1 MSYTKTNWT
10 NNSTPAINASN
21 LTKIENQLT
30 ALTSVTDTN
39 LKSTLL
45 NMFYPVGSIYT
56 STTINSST
64 ASVSGKAGCPIA
76 DIGGTWQR
84 ITGQFLLAATDNGS
98 SNASQAAGNT
108 GGQATHYH
116 KTAIGF
122 DGGNLYGY
130 LEGGVPKYGSDVL
143 HNITMT
149 QTALT
154 SGTSSARLA
163 YTDTASSLPPY
174 LSVYMWK
181 RTS

>member
-1 MSYTKTNWT
+1 MSYTKTNWA

-45 NMFYPVGSIYT
+45 DMFYPVGSIYT

-84 ITGQFLLAATDNGS
+84 ITGKFLLAATDNGS
-98 SNASQAAGNT
+98 SGASQAAGNT
-108 GGQATHYH
+108 GGSATNDFSDKLHYTSTQYGL
-116 KTAIGF
+116 KSPS
-122 DGGNLYGY
+122 DGYQDRMVVGLAR
-130 LEGGVPKYGSDVL
+130 P
-143 HNITMT
+143 
-149 QTALT
+149 
-154 SGTSSARLA
+154 SGTTNDECPYPHFSNLNNM
-163 YTDTASSLPPY
+163 PPY

-181 RTS
+181 RTG